1 LICPEPDTRE
11 RIRAPA
17 PCSRTT
23 ALPDAAGS
31 LPSGVHISA
40 RDRPQVIETRHKSGR
55 ICAYFSCT
63 TALENAGCDSAQ
75 EARMVLVLTRNQP
88 PSDRPK
94 RRAVL
99 QSAIVAILAALTM
112 THAAAQFRS
121 ADDLHTWCS
130 SNRSMASAYAA
141 GMADEATHS
150 LYVLDSF
157 KPMSNADSASS
168 ALIATTKIGTELIG
182 GSCRPPDATLD
193 QVTDALCNFL
203 RDFPRDRHAPPALVF
218 GQAMGKR
225 WPCQQP
231 Q

>member
-1 LICPEPDTRE
+1 
-11 RIRAPA
+11 
-17 PCSRTT
+17 
-23 ALPDAAGS
+23 
-31 LPSGVHISA
+31 
-40 RDRPQVIETRHKSGR
+40 
-55 ICAYFSCT
+55 
-63 TALENAGCDSAQ
+63 
-75 EARMVLVLTRNQP
+75 MVLVLTR
-88 PSDRPK
+88 SRP
-94 RRAVL
+94 RSLRHRAVV

-121 ADDLHTWCS
+121 ADDLHTWCN

-141 GMADEATHS
+141 GMADEAAHS

-182 GSCRPPDATLD
+182 GSCRPPDATLE

-225 WPCQQP
+225 WPCEGP

>member
-1 LICPEPDTRE
+1 
-11 RIRAPA
+11 
-17 PCSRTT
+17 
-23 ALPDAAGS
+23 
-31 LPSGVHISA
+31 
-40 RDRPQVIETRHKSGR
+40 
-55 ICAYFSCT
+55 
-63 TALENAGCDSAQ
+63 
-75 EARMVLVLTRNQP
+75 MVLVLTRNHP
-88 PSDRPK
+88 PGDRP
-94 RRAVL
+94 RHRAVVR
-99 QSAIVAILAALTM
+99 SAIIAMLAALTV
-112 THAAAQFRS
+112 THAAAQFLS
-121 ADDLHTWCS
+121 ADDLHSWCK

-141 GMADEATHS
+141 GMADEAAHS
-150 LYVLDSF
+150 LFVLDSF

-203 RDFPRDRHAPPALVF
+203 RDFPSDRHAPPALVF